1 MLYSNLILNLTRM
14 SSCATDAGP
23 PLCHTSWNSRVPL
36 FWGSLLLRPV
46 LTTLHI
52 LLCNWLDHRGW
63 TLVHISTL
71 PCRRL
76 RQWWWVLVTPFPTV
90 LRLERLLVTGFVT
103 SPNFPGE
110 YPNNLAKTQTIQ
122 VEQGQ
127 ILSLKFTAF
136 DTKGDI
142 LNCVSNYLTIT
153 DGDGTTLMEKSCG
166 SSSVGN
172 VNIGGQNVGSSLPP
186 NVRSRTNV
194 VNLFFKTDAWESVQI
209 AVTGW
214 SLNWSAMSP
223 DFSTEMIQVTSVQ
236 TTASVPNMAKGELI
250 SNNIGQ
256 RWQYIFDNVFNDFML
271 LQTMGN
277 AEHIGNI
284 SLTKCTWTIVRT
296 EEFLERSTWVLAS
309 VAGAASEMTARQ
321 KLRYASNT
329 NTLIQTYIYIYVYIY
344 AKINMHWYFLF
355 QAL

>member
-1 MLYSNLILNLTRM
+1 M
-14 SSCATDAGP
+14 
-23 PLCHTSWNSRVPL
+23 
-36 FWGSLLLRPV
+36 
-46 LTTLHI
+46 
-52 LLCNWLDHRGW
+52 
-63 TLVHISTL
+63 
-71 PCRRL
+71 
-76 RQWWWVLVTPFPTV
+76 TPFPTV

-127 ILSLKFTAF
+127 ILSLQFTAF

-194 VNLFFKTDAWESVQI
+194 VNFFFKTDAFESGGLQD

-214 SLNWSAMSP
+214 SVSWSAISP
-223 DFSTEMIQVTSVQ
+223 DQST
-236 TTASVPNMAKGELI
+236 
-250 SNNIGQ
+250 
-256 RWQYIFDNVFNDFML
+256 
-271 LQTMGN
+271 
-277 AEHIGNI
+277 
-284 SLTKCTWTIVRT
+284 
-296 EEFLERSTWVLAS
+296 
-309 VAGAASEMTARQ
+309 SEMT
-321 KLRYASNT
+321 
-329 NTLIQTYIYIYVYIY
+329 TLQTTTMVSSSVGEYDIEQQD
-344 AKINMHWYFLF
+344 N
-355 QAL
+355 

>member
-1 MLYSNLILNLTRM
+1 M
-14 SSCATDAGP
+14 
-23 PLCHTSWNSRVPL
+23 
-36 FWGSLLLRPV
+36 
-46 LTTLHI
+46 
-52 LLCNWLDHRGW
+52 
-63 TLVHISTL
+63 
-71 PCRRL
+71 
-76 RQWWWVLVTPFPTV
+76 TPFPTV

-127 ILSLKFTAF
+127 ILSLQFTAF

-236 TTASVPNMAKGELI
+236 TTASVPSMAKGELI

-256 RWQYIFDNVFNDFML
+256 RWQYIFDDVFNDFL
-271 LQTMGN
+271 LIADYGQCRAHWKYFSHEVYLNNCKNGG
-277 AEHIGNI
+277 IPR
-284 SLTKCTWTIVRT
+284 TKHLSSGICCWCCVGDDCTPKITVCFKHKYIN
-296 EEFLERSTWVLAS
+296 
-309 VAGAASEMTARQ
+309 
-321 KLRYASNT
+321 SN
-329 NTLIQTYIYIYVYIY
+329 IYIYMYIFML
-344 AKINMHWYFLF
+344 KSICIDIFCFKPCKKGGEGVVWEP
-355 QAL
+355 